1 MANDPRLKIDEAG
14 GLTIRYNRTLAKA
27 HGKISPDLFADEDT
41 IKIVKAA
48 LSVMTIKQRAYTDL
62 YFLHRIK
69 MCDIATMY
77 NVNKS
82 TVSRTIRRG
91 IHRAAQ
97 MVTINRIYD

>member
-1 MANDPRLKIDEAG
+1 MTSDPRLQIDEAG
-14 GLTIRYNRTLAKA
+14 GLIIKYARTLAKT
-27 HGKISPDLFADEDT
+27 HGKINPDLFADEDT
-41 IKIVKAA
+41 KKIVKAA
-48 LSVMTIKQRAYTDL
+48 MSVMTIKQRAYIDL

-97 MVTINRIYD
+97 MVNINNIYD